1 MYQGA
6 KAISTCENT
15 AQHYR
20 GILSGSSHGAGNGDF
35 EFGSMVFDH
44 LFTKNSVRKR
54 RVAGAQGGAYHWGA
68 FLLEVYRLVENL
80 IFKQKLD
87 KFCFNIFPFLFFKM
101 C

>member
-1 MYQGA
+1 MTLE
-6 KAISTCENT
+6 S
-15 AQHYR
+15 
-20 GILSGSSHGAGNGDF
+20 F
-35 EFGSMVFDH
+35 EEAAEV
-44 LFTKNSVRKR
+44 
-54 RVAGAQGGAYHWGA
+54 GAQGGAYHWGA